1 MAGIRVF
8 GAAALVALASGV
20 PLAEAAKVQ
29 EGGNESALPP
39 SRERQIIQLIR
50 TTDNIDGLCN
60 AVEKGH
66 AASPNEGEFSN
77 QEVCATWR
85 VMQDNQSGN

>member
-39 SRERQIIQLIR
+39 SR
-50 TTDNIDGLCN
+50 
-60 AVEKGH
+60 
-66 AASPNEGEFSN
+66 ASWSS
-77 QEVCATWR
+77 QRHR
-85 VMQDNQSGN
+85 VRPPRSTVLR

>member
-66 AASPNEGEFSN
+66 AALAALECLARE
-77 QEVCATWR
+77 A
-85 VMQDNQSGN
+85 SGRIEHAGGTPS